1 MYRLRLKRPSPS
13 LGEPWGC
20 PPFKS
25 STRLG
30 ELAALAVAAS
40 FREAHWDVLLHPT
53 KNGGVGQGNAPF
65 GHHPDQVTGA
75 QLEGQVPPHAEHD
88 DLPVKV
94 PPLEKILR
102 RRPFDHPG
110 RYGGVSAFSSVCTRT
125 LWRTSTVALWR
136 FLVTRQRP

>member
-110 RYGGVSAFSSVCTRT
+110 VTAAYRPFQAFAPEPFGGPLLLRCGGS
-125 LWRTSTVALWR
+125 W
-136 FLVTRQRP
+136 